1 MKHPA
6 ICIDLDKIRFN
17 TEKMVRQCRGRGIH
31 VAAVTKLFCGHPA
44 IAAELVAGGVD
55 LLADSRIQNLKRLE
69 HLPLPKMLLRIP
81 MISQAADI
89 VANSDISLVSEPKT
103 IQALSNEA
111 SRQGKRYQVILMIDL
126 GDLREGIFHEHE
138 IHAAV
143 KAVLGMPS
151 IHLMGI
157 GTNLTCYGGV
167 KPSRENLI
175 RLVNLRKDLENAYN
189 IILEVISGGNGST
202 LSLFPSG
209 DIPAEIN
216 QLRLGS
222 SLTMGIGL
230 NDEPID
236 GLYHDAFILE
246 AEITEIREKPSVPIG
261 EIGLDAFGNTPV
273 FVDKGMR
280 MRAICAVGRQDVH
293 PDHLRPIDS
302 RIQILGASSDHL
314 ILDITDSASKLA
326 VGNTVSFHLA
336 YGGCLSAM
344 TSEYVH
350 KHFIRA

>member
-1 MKHPA
+1 
-6 ICIDLDKIRFN
+6 
-17 TEKMVRQCRGRGIH
+17 MVQQCRRRGIR
-31 VAAVTKLFCGHPA
+31 VAAVTKLFCGHPV
-44 IAAELVAGGVD
+44 IAAELTAGGVD
-55 LLADSRIQNLKRLE
+55 LLADSRIRNLKRLG
-69 HLPLPKMLLRIP
+69 HFPLPKMLLRVP
-81 MISQAADI
+81 MISQSADI
-89 VANSDISLVSEPKT
+89 VTYSDIALVSEPKT

-111 SRQGKRYQVILMIDL
+111 LRQGKRYQVILMIDL
-126 GDLREGIFHEHE
+126 GDLREGIFHEQE

-143 KAVLGMPS
+143 KSVLGMPS
-151 IHLMGI
+151 IHLLGI

-167 KPSRENLI
+167 KPSRENLM
-175 RLVNLRKDLENAYN
+175 RLVNLRKDLENTYD

-236 GLYHDAFILE
+236 GLYHDAFMLE

-293 PDHLRPIDS
+293 PDHLKPIDS
-302 RIQILGASSDHL
+302 CIQILGASSDHL

-326 VGNTVSFHLA
+326 VGDTVSFHLA

-350 KHFIRA
+350 KHFVRA